1 MHEGFIKI
9 FRSIKKHWIWENEE
23 YLKSWLDILMMVN
36 HQDKK
41 IPFNG
46 DLIIV
51 KRGER
56 VTSQLKLAERW
67 GWSRTKVRNFL
78 ELLEK
83 DEMITTKRTTK
94 STTIKVLNYNAYQEN
109 KKLKKHQKEQQKN
122 IKKTSE
128 KHQKNTNKNDKECI
142 KNVKHTLEGEEK
154 SVCDPEDIEII
165 KMESNKILS
174 QDDIQLILNTTKAS
188 SDKLLEKI
196 EYMNNYE
203 KDIGNVNAFLISA
216 IRFDWRNNKLKK
228 ENKQL
233 KNGFHDFQTSDK
245 EYTNDELLKKLVRS

>member
-1 MHEGFIKI
+1 MHGGFIKI
-9 FRSIKKHWIWENEE
+9 YRSIKKHWIWENDE
-23 YLKSWLDILMMVN
+23 YLKAWLDILMMVN
-36 HQDKK
+36 HKDQK
-41 IPFNG
+41 ILFNT

-56 VTSQLKLAERW
+56 ITSQLKLSKRW

-83 DEMITTKRTTK
+83 DEMIATKRTSK
-94 STTIKVLNYNAYQEN
+94 STTIKVLNYNVYQEN

-122 IKKTSE
+122 IKRTTE

-142 KNVKHTLEGEEK
+142 KNDKHTHKKK
-154 SVCDPEDIEII
+154 SVCDQETIEII
-165 KMESNKILS
+165 KLASENHLSES
-174 QDDIQLILNTTKAS
+174 DIRLILKTTKSS

-196 EYMNNYE
+196 EYMKNYE

-216 IRFDWRNNKLKK
+216 IKFDWKNNAFKK
-228 ENKQL
+228 DHSDNK
-233 KNGFHDFQTSDK
+233 NNFHNFTGSEK
-245 EYTNDELLKKLVRS
+245 SYSNDELIAKLCKS